1 MISMRLREVASA
13 VGAACEPDCES
24 VVVRR
29 VSIDSRDI
37 QPGDLFF
44 AIRGPNHDGHKF
56 VLDAMAKGAVAAVC
70 DRAGAAGL
78 LHSPSPR
85 PSPLKGEGDGPSP
98 RLSPLKGEGD
108 AGVGESERIPL
119 LVVDDTTAALG
130 RLAAHY
136 RRAVMPVG
144 TVVIAVTGSNG
155 KTTTKCMIDHVLS
168 GSFNGHASPK
178 SFNNQ
183 YGLPL
188 TLMSADSDDQYLVA
202 EIGTN
207 APGEIDK
214 LAGMASPEV
223 GVITSIAEAHL
234 EGLRD
239 IHGVADEKS
248 SILNHIRL
256 GGLAVVNI
264 DRPEIRP
271 FLSRLQRARLVTIG
285 VDPSARLCV
294 ADRRSTIRN
303 STFQL
308 DGRFHV
314 ELPLPGAHHA
324 TNATAAFAV
333 GRWFGMPCDE
343 IIERLASFVPP
354 EGRTRVIESGGI
366 TIVDDAYNANPG
378 SVGAAIEALL
388 SAGAGRRVFVLGD
401 MLELGSHTAGL
412 HERIITAAEKAG
424 VDVLVGVGAAMT
436 EAVTGFASDSRR
448 LETLSC
454 ENADAACGLVD
465 SLIRPRDVV
474 WIKGSRA
481 VGLDRLVRHLESRWG
496 PKAAVA

>member
-1 MISMRLREVASA
+1 MISMRLKEVAAAIGATCAVAHESA
-13 VGAACEPDCES
+13 
-24 VVVRR
+24 VVRR
-29 VSIDSRDI
+29 ISTDSRDI

-44 AIRGPNHDGHKF
+44 AVRGPNHDAHKF
-56 VLDAMAKGAVAAVC
+56 VPQVGPKGAVAAVC
-70 DRAGAAGL
+70 GRDGFAAFG
-78 LHSPSPR
+78 R
-85 PSPLKGEGDGPSP
+85 D
-98 RLSPLKGEGD
+98 
-108 AGVGESERIPL
+108 VGIAC
-119 LVVDDTTAALG
+119 LVVDDTTLALG

-168 GSFNGHASPK
+168 GSFKGRASPK
-178 SFNNQ
+178 NYNNQ

-188 TLMSADSDDQYLVA
+188 TLLSAESDDQYLVA
-202 EIGTN
+202 EIGTS
-207 APGEIDK
+207 APGEIDT
-214 LAGMASPEV
+214 LAAIASPEV
-223 GVITSIAEAHL
+223 GVVTSIAEAHL

-248 SILNHIRL
+248 ALLPHIRL

-264 DRPEIRP
+264 DRPEIKP
-271 FLSRLQRARLVTIG
+271 FLTRVQRARLVTIG
-285 VDPSARLCV
+285 VDPSASLHV
-294 ADRRSTIRN
+294 DDRRSTIRS

-314 ELPLPGAHHA
+314 ELPMPGAHHA

-333 GRWFGMPCDE
+333 GRWFGLPCDE
-343 IIERLASFVPP
+343 IIERLRTFVPP

-401 MLELGSHTAGL
+401 MLELGAHTAGL
-412 HERIITAAEKAG
+412 HERIVAAAEKAG

-436 EAVTGFASDSRR
+436 EAIARSASDCRR
-448 LETLSC
+448 LEMLSC
-454 ENADAACGLVD
+454 ESADAACELVD
-465 SLIRPRDVV
+465 SIIRPRDVV

>member
-1 MISMRLREVASA
+1 MISMSLKEVAAA
-13 VGAACEPDCES
+13 VGATCAVAHES

-29 VSIDSRDI
+29 VSIDSREI
-37 QPGDLFF
+37 ECGDLFF
-44 AIRGPNHDGHKF
+44 AIRGPNNDAHEF
-56 VLDAMAKGAVAAVC
+56 VPDVGPKGAVAAVC
-70 DRAGAAGL
+70 DREGAAGL
-78 LHSPSPR
+78 LHSPSPL
-85 PSPLKGEGDGPSP
+85 PSPLKGEGN
-98 RLSPLKGEGD
+98 
-108 AGVGESERIPL
+108 AGAGESAKIPL
-119 LVVDDTTAALG
+119 LVVDDTTVALG

-168 GSFNGHASPK
+168 GSFKGRASPK
-178 SFNNQ
+178 NYNNHS
-183 YGLPL
+183 GLPL
-188 TLMSADSDDQYLVA
+188 TLLSAESDDQYLVA
-202 EIGTN
+202 EIGTS
-207 APGEIDK
+207 APGEIDT
-214 LAGMASPEV
+214 LTAIASPEV
-223 GVITSIAEAHL
+223 GVVTSIAEAHL

-248 SILNHIRL
+248 ALLHHIRL

-271 FLSRLQRARLVTIG
+271 FLTRVQRARLVTIG
-285 VDPSARLCV
+285 VDPSARLPV
-294 ADRRSTIRN
+294 ADRRSTIRS

-314 ELPLPGAHHA
+314 ELPMPGAHHA

-333 GRWFGMPCDE
+333 GRWFGLPCDE
-343 IIERLASFVPP
+343 IIERLRTFVPP

-378 SVGAAIEALL
+378 SVRAAIEALL

-401 MLELGSHTAGL
+401 MLELGVHTAGL
-412 HERIITAAEKAG
+412 HERIVAAAEKAG
-424 VDVLVGVGAAMT
+424 VDVLVGVGPAMT
-436 EAVTGFASDSRR
+436 EAIARCASDCRR
-448 LETLSC
+448 LEMLSC
-454 ENADAACGLVD
+454 ENADAACELVD
-465 SLIRPRDVV
+465 SIIRPRDVV